1 MWRKI
6 PAIYLIEGE
15 DMTHKMNLQDKYFD
29 FIKNGTKR
37 IELRLNDEKRQQI
50 KIGDLIKFSNG
61 KDKFTAKVIGLLKY
75 QDFKTLFNDFGIE
88 ILADKTM
95 TKEELLGV
103 LSEFYTP
110 EKQEKFGVIGIRVE
124 L

>member
-1 MWRKI
+1 MLRKI
-6 PAIYLIEGE
+6 PAIYLTEGE

-50 KIGDLIKFSNG
+50 KIGDSIEFSNE
-61 KDKFTAKVIGLLKY
+61 KDKFIAKVIGLLEY

-95 TKEELLGV
+95 TKQELLDV

>member
-1 MWRKI
+1 MLRKI
-6 PAIYLIEGE
+6 PAIYLTEGE

-50 KIGDLIKFSNG
+50 KIGDSIEFSNE
-61 KDKFTAKVIGLLKY
+61 KDKFIAKVIGLLKY

-110 EKQEKFGVIGIRVE
+110 EKQEKFSVLGIRVE

>member
-1 MWRKI
+1 
-6 PAIYLIEGE
+6 
-15 DMTHKMNLQDKYFD
+15 MTHKMNLQDKYFD

-50 KIGDLIKFSNG
+50 KIGDSIEFSNE

-88 ILADKTM
+88 ILADRTM
-95 TKEELLGV
+95 TKQELLDV

>member
-6 PAIYLIEGE
+6 PAIYLTEGE

-50 KIGDLIKFSNG
+50 KIGDSIEFSNE
-61 KDKFTAKVIGLLKY
+61 KYKFTTKVIGLLKY

-88 ILADKTM
+88 ILAGKTM
-95 TKEELLGV
+95 TKEELLGI

-110 EKQEKFGVIGIRVE
+110 EKQEKFGVLGIRVE

>member
-1 MWRKI
+1 MEKI
-6 PAIYLIEGE
+6 PVIYLTEGE

-37 IELRLNDEKRQQI
+37 IELRLNDEKRQRI
-50 KIGDLIKFSNG
+50 EISDLIEFSNE
-61 KDKFTAKVIGLLKY
+61 KDKFTAKVVGLLKY
-75 QDFKTLFNDFGIE
+75 QDFKTLFNDFEVE

-95 TKEELLGV
+95 TKEELLDV